1 MEGEASKTN
10 NCHQKWRFLT
20 PLPPPPPKS
29 SKKCGFCSLRPLPPH
44 PPSLL
49 SAKAGLLG
57 IFLHT
62 MSRSPLLA
70 PCRAARKQPQRRTSL
85 YLCTTRRGQVIFRGG
100 LWNAV
105 GGRLTGEAGDRR
117 TGRMGGEGND
127 NVLPDSEGGR
137 LPGGPHHATSP
148 SQA

>member
-1 MEGEASKTN
+1 MNAGKRIPKNGKTERKDGVYPEA
-10 NCHQKWRFLT
+10 RFS
-20 PLPPPPPKS
+20 P
-29 SKKCGFCSLRPLPPH
+29 SLRGNGPVR
-44 PPSLL
+44 L
-49 SAKAGLLG
+49 SPYQRSHGAKKNM
-57 IFLHT
+57 FLHT